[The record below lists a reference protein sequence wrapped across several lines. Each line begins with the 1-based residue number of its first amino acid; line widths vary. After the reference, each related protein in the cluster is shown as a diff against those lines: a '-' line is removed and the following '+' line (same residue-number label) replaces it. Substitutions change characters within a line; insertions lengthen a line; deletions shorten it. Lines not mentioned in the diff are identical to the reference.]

1 MLKQHIM
8 RRQNMNLLRIGF
20 VTVMAIA
27 VSVGAVWAQQGQSG
41 QADSP
46 RPIMQCE
53 EQFKVMDSNQDGLVT
68 AEEFL
73 AVGHKGMHSSEV
85 FQTRDE
91 NDDGALSKEE
101 FCAGKGA
108 GGKWRK

>member
-1 MLKQHIM
+1 
-8 RRQNMNLLRIGF
+8 MNLLRIGF
-20 VTVMAIA
+20 VAVMAIA

-41 QADSP
+41 QSDGA

-68 AEEFL
+68 AEEFM

>member
-1 MLKQHIM
+1 
-8 RRQNMNLLRIGF
+8 MNPLRIGF

-27 VSVGAVWAQQGQSG
+27 VSVSAVWVQQGQSG

-85 FQTRDE
+85 FQTRDD